1 MDAEQHE
8 TDPETGTETPESAPE
23 HDGGTETP
31 GEAPDAGESDSEHDG
46 DTFPR
51 DYVEQLRRKSS
62 GYRLRA
68 QKAEETAEQLG
79 RELYRLRVE
88 SLGILADPDD
98 LPYDADL
105 LGDTERLREA
115 AEQLAQSKP
124 HLRARRAGGNIGQ
137 HEHGAAGDGFSLLGA
152 LRAGA

>member
-1 MDAEQHE
+1 MEEQHE
-8 TDPETGTETPESAPE
+8 HEIDPETATERPEPDAEPEQDAP
-23 HDGGTETP
+23 DP
-31 GEAPDAGESDSEHDG
+31 DDAPDAAESESG

-98 LPYDADL
+98 LPFDADM

-115 AEQLAQSKP
+115 AEQLVQERP
-124 HLRARRAGGNIGQ
+124 HLRARRAAGNIGQ
-137 HEHGAAGDGFSLLGA
+137 HEHGRSGEDFSLMGA
-152 LRAGA
+152 LRAGL